1 MIKNIVSF
9 VLSNWK
15 NLSWMLIALLFI
27 AQLSGIKKELKRVSY
42 MMGNNGVF
50 LMEEMEKQ
58 FKKDGY

>member
-42 MMGNNGVF
+42 MMGNNSVF

-58 FKKDGY
+58 FKKAGY